1 MYDYGR
7 RNRRHE
13 TENPMIKL
21 IATDVD
27 GTLVKDGTMQID
39 PEYMTV
45 IKELVQKGIIF
56 AVCSGRQFISERKLF
71 APIKDQLLYI
81 TDGGT
86 VVRTPQEILMVHTMP
101 RDVWSGMCRMVQEQ
115 MPHCDCFVAT
125 PDYCLAEDAG
135 SRMFHWLRDSYGY
148 DIREAERL
156 ADIPEQD
163 IIKFTVY
170 HKSACEEMCAP
181 LFTPAWK
188 DKAQL
193 AAAGT
198 EWMDCNPLGANK
210 GTAIE
215 FVQKHFGI
223 SPEETC
229 TFGDNLNDIEMLQNA
244 GRSYA
249 VANAREEVIAAA
261 KDTCAPYWENGVLQ
275 ILKIF
280 L

>member
-1 MYDYGR
+1 M
-7 RNRRHE
+7 
-13 TENPMIKL
+13 
-21 IATDVD
+21 
-27 GTLVKDGTMQID
+27 
-39 PEYMTV
+39 
-45 IKELVQKGIIF
+45 
-56 AVCSGRQFISERKLF
+56 
-71 APIKDQLLYI
+71 
-81 TDGGT
+81 
-86 VVRTPQEILMVHTMP
+86 RTPQEILMVHTMP
-101 RDVWSGMCRMVQEQ
+101 RDIWSGMCRMVQEQ

-193 AAAGT
+193 AAAGK

-229 TFGDNLNDIEMLQNA
+229 TFGDNLNDIDMLQNA
-244 GRSYA
+244 SRSYA
-249 VANAREEVIAAA
+249 VANARAEVIAAA

-275 ILKIF
+275 ILKTF